1 MNIKSTQR
9 AFGVFLPAEYT
20 VMYTCY
26 QRGVAVLGGVVN
38 FWPFIIKRILG
49 IKRILTRVY
58 SMEHKAGPP
67 PILRDQVPRQK

>member
-1 MNIKSTQR
+1 M
-9 AFGVFLPAEYT
+9 
-20 VMYTCY
+20 
-26 QRGVAVLGGVVN
+26 VLGGVVN

-49 IKRILTRVY
+49 IKHILTRVY